1 MQACGQIEAHIT
13 TMYDE
18 AHKEP
23 EGERARRTAIV
34 DELFEVGKK
43 PRTWTYHPDKPMFTE
58 AKKRC
63 LMNV

>member
-1 MQACGQIEAHIT
+1 
-13 TMYDE
+13 MYEE